1 MKGECFINNKDA
13 YETWGIILGD
23 TSFTALLTPSPVKE
37 YIKNESALLDGV
49 QVVCDEYVYPK
60 VNERDLQLVF
70 YLKAE
75 NLTEFLLRYS
85 SFTEELQKGVIDI
98 RTKYQPEITYHLL
111 YISCSQFSQF
121 NGRVGKFVLK
131 LNEHNPKNRHVC
143 D

>member
-1 MKGECFINNKDA
+1 MKGEWFINNKDA

-131 LNEHNPKNRHVC
+131 LNEPNPKNRH

>member
-131 LNEHNPKNRHVC
+131 LNEPNPKNRQ